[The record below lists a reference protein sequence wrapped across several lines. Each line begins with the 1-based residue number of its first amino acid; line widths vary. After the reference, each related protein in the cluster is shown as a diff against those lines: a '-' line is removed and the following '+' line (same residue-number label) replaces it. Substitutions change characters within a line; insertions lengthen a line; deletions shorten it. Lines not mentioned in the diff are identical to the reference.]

1 MDSKENQAPG
11 IATLMGRLARTVVG
25 ALQNRFEL
33 LSLEWQE
40 ERVRLTELLVW
51 AVAMVFLGIMGVM
64 LVTATIIF
72 LFSEEHRVYVAGAFA
87 VLYLGGAVLA
97 WLSVRSL
104 LKREP
109 FGDTIDQAK
118 KDRAWLKSL
127 D

>member
-1 MDSKENQAPG
+1 MDPKENPAPG
-11 IATLMGRLARTVVG
+11 IATLVLRLARTLIG

-87 VLYLGGAVLA
+87 LVYLGGALFA
-97 WLSVRSL
+97 WLSVKSL
-104 LKREP
+104 LRREP
-109 FGDTIDQAK
+109 FGETIDQAK